1 MTLTQSLVY
10 ILESY
15 IAVFACEFYIVNQMT
30 LTESLVFLENPSIE
44 LLTCELSLPASK
56 QVKIG
61 QPPN

>member
-30 LTESLVFLENPSIE
+30 LTESLEFLGNPSIA
-44 LLTCELSLPASK
+44 LLTCEL
-56 QVKIG
+56 
-61 QPPN
+61 